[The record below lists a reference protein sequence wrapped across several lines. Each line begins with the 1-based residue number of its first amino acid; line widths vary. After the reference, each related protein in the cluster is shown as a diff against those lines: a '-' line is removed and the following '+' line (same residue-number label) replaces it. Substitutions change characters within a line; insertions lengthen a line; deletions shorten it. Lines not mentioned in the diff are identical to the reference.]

1 MTQEDQNLQS
11 LFANLNQV
19 SRNSMIREK
28 VGGGTGGGS
37 DVIEGGL
44 DPNTLMTGNPYIAKN
59 VIEFNQG
66 GRPSLEITDPI
77 TGNKRRIHHTSD
89 EAIALGL
96 GPDYVGP
103 FREHLNKRKSGE
115 IKGTYVGDSKPL
127 PNNPAPIRR
136 DDVFASNSTS
146 NVMTDKY
153 APLMF
158 NQGGMVGASG
168 APTMNNPYLEKV
180 NQLVG
185 LQQMM
190 NVGKGL
196 MRNTLQQEAMMSAP
210 KANKGMRI
218 PRYNEGG
225 TGLVSGSGG
234 GAKYI
239 TPEQAAADRLKYGPG
254 NVEIIDNTT
263 GEIRRISSKSD
274 EFKELQKTNNP
285 YTKYGAAEDWDV
297 EKGYLW
303 NMIRNPLK
311 PMMEGESIRTPVEGG
326 IDGRPAWTWDTSN
339 IGRRWGDVAPGLYP
353 GYNPPI
359 QDQYA
364 PIAPPMANKGMK
376 MKKRYTNGGRF

>member
-1 MTQEDQNLQS
+1 MTIEDQNLQS

-19 SRNSMIREK
+19 SRNTMARNRS
-28 VGGGTGGGS
+28 GGGTGGGS
-37 DVIEGGL
+37 LKVEDSM

-59 VIEFNQG
+59 V
-66 GRPSLEITDPI
+66 
-77 TGNKRRIHHTSD
+77 
-89 EAIALGL
+89 
-96 GPDYVGP
+96 VG
-103 FREHLNKRKSGE
+103 
-115 IKGTYVGDSKPL
+115 
-127 PNNPAPIRR
+127 
-136 DDVFASNSTS
+136 
-146 NVMTDKY
+146 
-153 APLMF
+153 F

-234 GAKYI
+234 DAKYI